1 MAGTLWYLMFVHFSQ
16 TIPQAHSE
24 MVTWPPS
31 LSQSAFSYLLCGRI
45 NTFPHRR
52 HIKNFYTSLLLPF
65 LFSLQ
70 NILLSLPLIT
80 TQFYHLSRL
89 SANTTSSLIS
99 LLPAELKAMFWELPW
114 HFACVSFVIMTCFKQ
129 KYVASIVLG
138 TFYMQKCIVHVL
150 CTITCKKLLHTPLYK
165 WGDQSSEGWT

>member
-1 MAGTLWYLMFVHFSQ
+1 MISTQWIKRIFQALWYVIFYPLIQLTVMCQHWWQLTHGWYPLILTWCLFIFQ

-24 MVTWPPS
+24 MVTLPPS
-31 LSQSAFSYLLCGRI
+31 ISQTAFYYLLCGRI

-70 NILLSLPLIT
+70 NILLPLPLIT

-99 LLPAELKAMFWELPW
+99 LLPAEFPCSGN
-114 HFACVSFVIMTCFKQ
+114 FP
-129 KYVASIVLG
+129 G
-138 TFYMQKCIVHVL
+138 T
-150 CTITCKKLLHTPLYK
+150 LLVFL
-165 WGDQSSEGWT
+165 SL